1 MKAIKF
7 TNEQIETIKN
17 ALQYVSD
24 KKMDVIRNNKTILSE
39 EAKQSIL
46 ESANKY
52 FNLIDLFD

>member
-24 KKMDVIRNNKTILSE
+24 KKMDVIRNNRTILSE
-39 EAKQSIL
+39 EAKKSIL

>member
-24 KKMDVIRNNKTILSE
+24 KKMDVIRNNRTILSE